1 LESFPGTGA
10 LVALESFPAAGALV
24 DLALAGALVDAVGL
38 VGTLVGNAVV
48 GALVDAVGTDVGLT
62 VGSSA
67 R

>member
-1 LESFPGTGA
+1 MNTATFALAAFALGA
-10 LVALESFPAAGALV
+10 LVALESFPEAGALV
-24 DLALAGALVDAVGL
+24 NLAL
-38 VGTLVGNAVV
+38 V